1 MTARRRRERA
11 PLNADINVVS
21 LIDVMM
27 LLMIIFMLT
36 APMMQGGVDVALP
49 RAAAR
54 PLTTRSGVTVTL
66 ARDGRLYLDE
76 VPVAAERLAPTLA
89 GRPDA
94 RRGGVFL
101 RADSGVA
108 YGAVVRVLAGL
119 RAAGLDNVGLVANT
133 DAGS

>member
-1 MTARRRRERA
+1 MATRRRRERA
-11 PLNADINVVS
+11 TLNADINVVS

-54 PLTTRSGVTVTL
+54 PLTTRSGVTITL
-66 ARDGRLYLDE
+66 ARDGQAYVDDA
-76 VPVAAERLAPTLA
+76 PVAVASLAPTLA
-89 GRPDA
+89 TRADA
-94 RRGGVFL
+94 RTGGVFL
-101 RADSGVA
+101 RADSGVP

-119 RAAGLDNVGLVANT
+119 RAAGLENVGLVAAT
-133 DAGS
+133 DAAP

>member
-1 MTARRRRERA
+1 VAVRRRRERA

-66 ARDGRLYLDE
+66 ARDGRLYIDDALI
-76 VPVAAERLAPTLA
+76 AADRVVPTLVA
-89 GRPDA
+89 RPDA
-94 RRGGVFL
+94 RQGGVFL

-119 RAAGLDNVGLVANT
+119 RAAGLDNVGLVAST
-133 DAGS
+133 DAGP

>member
-1 MTARRRRERA
+1 MSLRRRRERA

-54 PLTTRSGVTVTL
+54 PLTTRSGVTVSL
-66 ARDGRLYLDE
+66 ARDGRVFVDDA
-76 VPVAAERLAPTLA
+76 PVAPDRLTALLSA
-89 GRPDA
+89 RADA
-94 RRGGVFL
+94 RTGGVFL

-108 YGAVVRVLAGL
+108 YAAVVRVLAGL
-119 RAAGLDNVGLVANT
+119 RAAGLDNVGLVAT
-133 DAGS
+133 SDAGP

>member
-1 MTARRRRERA
+1 MPARRRRERA
-11 PLNADINVVS
+11 AINADINVVS

-66 ARDGRLYLDE
+66 ARDGRTFVDD
-76 VPVAAERLAPTLA
+76 VPVASDRLASTLA
-89 GRPDA
+89 ARPEA
-94 RRGGVFL
+94 RAGGVFL

-119 RAAGLDNVGLVANT
+119 RAAGLDNVGLVAAT
-133 DAGS
+133 DGGT

>member
-1 MTARRRRERA
+1 MATRRRRERA
-11 PLNADINVVS
+11 SLNADINVVS

-49 RAAAR
+49 RAEAR

-66 ARDGRLYLDE
+66 ARDGQAYVDE
-76 VPVAAERLAPTLA
+76 APVAAERLAAVLGTRA
-89 GRPDA
+89 DA
-94 RRGGVFL
+94 RAGGVFL

-119 RAAGLDNVGLVANT
+119 RAAGLENVGLVATT
-133 DAGS
+133 DAAP

>member
-1 MTARRRRERA
+1 MGVRRRRERA
-11 PLNADINVVS
+11 ALNAEINVVS

-36 APMMQGGVDVALP
+36 APMMQGGVDVSLP

-54 PLTTRSGVTVTL
+54 PLTTRSGVTVTI
-66 ARDGRLYLDE
+66 ARDGQLYIDE
-76 VPVAAERLAPTLA
+76 ARVAADRLAPILSA
-89 GRPDA
+89 RADA
-94 RRGGVFL
+94 REGGVFL

-119 RAAGLDNVGLVANT
+119 RAAGLENVGLVAVT
-133 DAGS
+133 DAGG

>member
-1 MTARRRRERA
+1 MSIRRRRERA
-11 PLNADINVVS
+11 VLNADINVVS

-54 PLTTRSGVTVTL
+54 PLTTRSGVTITI
-66 ARDGRLYLDE
+66 ARDGQLYVDE
-76 VPVAAERLAPTLA
+76 AHVPADRLATALA
-89 GRPDA
+89 ARPEA
-94 RRGGVFL
+94 RAGGVFL

-108 YGAVVRVLAGL
+108 YAAVVRVLAEL
-119 RAAGLDNVGLVANT
+119 RAAGLENVGLVAVT
-133 DAGS
+133 DGGG

>member
-1 MTARRRRERA
+1 M
-11 PLNADINVVS
+11 S

-49 RAAAR
+49 RATAR

-66 ARDGRLYLDE
+66 TRDGRTYVDDS
-76 VPVAAERLAPTLA
+76 PVAADRLASTLSA
-89 GRPDA
+89 RADA
-94 RRGGVFL
+94 RQGGVFL

-119 RAAGLDNVGLVANT
+119 RAAGLDNVGLVATT

>member
-1 MTARRRRERA
+1 MAARRRRERA

-66 ARDGRLYLDE
+66 ARDGRTYVDDA
-76 VPVAAERLAPTLA
+76 PVAADRLAPVLA
-89 GRPDA
+89 ARADA
-94 RRGGVFL
+94 RQGGVFL

-119 RAAGLDNVGLVANT
+119 RAAGLDNVGLVATT
-133 DAGS
+133 DAGL

>member
-1 MTARRRRERA
+1 MAARRRRERA

-66 ARDGRLYLDE
+66 ARDGRSYVDDA
-76 VPVAAERLAPTLA
+76 PVAPDRLAPTLA
-89 GRPDA
+89 ARADA
-94 RRGGVFL
+94 RQGGVFL
-101 RADSGVA
+101 RADSGVS

-119 RAAGLDNVGLVANT
+119 RAAGLENVGLVATT
-133 DAGS
+133 DPGS